1 MKDIRCGIIGG
12 TGVDEIEDL
21 TNREEIKVNTP
32 FGSPSSKI
40 IVGELKDIKVA
51 FLPRHGEGHILL
63 PSEINYRANIFALK
77 KLGVENILS
86 MSAVGSLK
94 EEIEPL
100 NIVLP
105 DQFFDRTIKRVSTF
119 FGNGIVAHVN
129 FADPICASLKN
140 IVYNVCMELEIEAV
154 NGGTYVCIE
163 GPHFSSR
170 AESNFYRKFS
180 FDVIGMTN
188 LPEAKL
194 AREAEICYSTVAL
207 VTDYDCWH
215 NEYSEVDIEMVF
227 ENLIKNSENAKKII
241 RNTILKMQEK
251 KSCDCSKALENAIIT
266 REDLIT
272 DEIKEKLNP
281 IIGNYLKS

>member
-40 IVGELKDIKVA
+40 IAGKLKDIKVA
-51 FLPRHGEGHILL
+51 FLSRHGEGHILL

-86 MSAVGSLK
+86 VSAVGSLK

-105 DQFFDRTIKRVSTF
+105 DQFFDRTRKIVSTF

-170 AESNFYRKFS
+170 AESNFFRKFS

-215 NEYSEVDIEMVF
+215 NEYREVDIEMVF

-241 RNTILKMQEK
+241 RNTILKMPEK